1 MGGRSG
7 SAERWRL
14 AAAVFVVMAAA
25 ACTATSPPQLPPRR
39 VDFPPPAAASE
50 VALRPTELAIAAE
63 APTRHETYW
72 LWSLAANT
80 VAVVPLFY
88 WLERPEDIKLT
99 APALLLP
106 PAVHAVHGEGRTAA
120 VSLAMHAA
128 MIGAVYLV
136 GRGAENDDGCGSTR
150 IASCLP
156 WKWLF
161 LTELAVIPVVVVDTV
176 FMAQRARPASEWN
189 RLPLLGATVS
199 AGGGGG
205 GMLTMSG
212 RF

>member
-7 SAERWRL
+7 SADRWRL
-14 AAAVFVVMAAA
+14 AATFVVVVVAAA
-25 ACTATSPPQLPPRR
+25 ACTATSPPPLPPRR
-39 VDFPPPAAASE
+39 VDFPPPAAAE
-50 VALRPTELAIAAE
+50 APRPTELASAAE
-63 APTRHETYW
+63 APTRNETYW
-72 LWSLAANT
+72 LWSLAANA
-80 VAVVPLFY
+80 VSVVPLVY

-136 GRGAENDDGCGSTR
+136 GRGAANDDCESTG

-161 LTELAVIPVVVVDTV
+161 LTELAVIPVIVVDTV